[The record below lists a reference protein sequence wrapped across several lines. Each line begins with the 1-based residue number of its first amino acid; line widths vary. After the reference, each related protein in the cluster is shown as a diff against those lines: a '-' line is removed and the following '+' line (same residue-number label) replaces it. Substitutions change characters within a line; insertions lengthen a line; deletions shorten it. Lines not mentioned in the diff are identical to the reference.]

1 MWFQESPDFTQC
13 FYLTVLVYVPC
24 GLLWLLTP
32 LELFILNKR
41 KVNQISWTF
50 CSVSKV
56 AVASALIAISCL
68 DIGLVVKQFPSDSQT
83 VFPVHFVTP
92 LVRIMSFL
100 LTIKLV
106 MLHRRKGVQSSGL
119 LFIFW
124 IALLIA
130 ALPQLRSVLRGPFQ
144 VKYDSISYI
153 AYSTCVLLMFLLN
166 CVSDSAPQNHKPRKN
181 ASPELEASF
190 LRQILFQWFDGFM
203 FRGVKTPIEAETI
216 WELNDDDVTDT
227 LNEAFSVYWERC
239 LEHRRASK
247 AKPRPAVNDLLR
259 ALYDTAGF
267 PVWTTAILRL
277 VIIGLSLSS
286 PQIVG

>member
-1 MWFQESPDFTQC
+1 MWFRESPDFTEC

-56 AVASALIAISCL
+56 VVASALIAISCF
-68 DIGLVVKQFPSDSQT
+68 DIGLYVKQFQSDSKT

-92 LVRIMSFL
+92 IVRIMSFL

-106 MLHRRKGVQSSGL
+106 LLHRRKGVQSSGL

-124 IALLIA
+124 IVLFIA
-130 ALPQLRSVLRGPFQ
+130 ALPQLRSVLRVPFL
-144 VKYDSISYI
+144 VKSDSISYI
-153 AYSTCVLLMFLLN
+153 AYSTFVLVVFLLN
-166 CVSDSAPQNHKPRKN
+166 CVSDSAPKNYKPKKN
-181 ASPELEASF
+181 ASPEFEASF
-190 LRQILFQWFDGFM
+190 LRQILFQWFDVFM
-203 FRGVKTPIEAETI
+203 FRGVKTPIEVETI
-216 WELNDDDVTDT
+216 WELNDDDMTDT
-227 LNEAFSVYWERC
+227 LIEAFSGYWERC

-247 AKPRPAVNDLLR
+247 AKPRPAANDLLR
-259 ALYDTAGF
+259 ALYDTAGY

-277 VIIGLSLSS
+277 AVVGLSLSS

>member
-1 MWFQESPDFTQC
+1 MWFRESPDFTEC

-56 AVASALIAISCL
+56 VVASALIAISCF
-68 DIGLVVKQFPSDSQT
+68 DIGLYVKQFQSDSKT

-92 LVRIMSFL
+92 IVRIMSFL

-106 MLHRRKGVQSSGL
+106 LLHRRKGVQSSGL

-124 IALLIA
+124 IVLFIA
-130 ALPQLRSVLRGPFQ
+130 ALPQLRSVLRVPFL
-144 VKYDSISYI
+144 VKSDSISYI
-153 AYSTCVLLMFLLN
+153 AYSTFVLVVFLLN
-166 CVSDSAPQNHKPRKN
+166 CVSDSAPKNYKPKKN
-181 ASPELEASF
+181 ASPEFEASF
-190 LRQILFQWFDGFM
+190 LRQILFQWFDVFM
-203 FRGVKTPIEAETI
+203 FRGVKTPIEVETI
-216 WELNDDDVTDT
+216 WELNDDDMTDT
-227 LNEAFSVYWERC
+227 LNEAFSGYWERC

-247 AKPRPAVNDLLR
+247 AKPRPAANDLLR
-259 ALYDTAGF
+259 ALYDTAGY

-277 VIIGLSLSS
+277 AVVGLSLSS

>member
-1 MWFQESPDFTQC
+1 MWFRESPDFTEC

-24 GLLWLLTP
+24 GLLWLLTS

-56 AVASALIAISCL
+56 VVASALIAISCF
-68 DIGLVVKQFPSDSQT
+68 DIGLYVKQFQSDSKT

-92 LVRIMSFL
+92 IVRIMSFL

-106 MLHRRKGVQSSGL
+106 LLHRRKGVQSSGL

-124 IALLIA
+124 IVLFIA
-130 ALPQLRSVLRGPFQ
+130 ALPQLRSVLRVPFL
-144 VKYDSISYI
+144 VKSDSISYI
-153 AYSTCVLLMFLLN
+153 AYSTFVLVVFLLN
-166 CVSDSAPQNHKPRKN
+166 CVSDSAPKNFKPKKN
-181 ASPELEASF
+181 ASPEFEASF
-190 LRQILFQWFDGFM
+190 LRQILFQWFDVFM

-216 WELNDDDVTDT
+216 WELNDDDMTDT
-227 LNEAFSVYWERC
+227 LNEAFSGYWERC

-247 AKPRPAVNDLLR
+247 AKPRPAANDLLR
-259 ALYDTAGF
+259 ALYDTAGY

-277 VIIGLSLSS
+277 AVVGLSLSS

>member
-1 MWFQESPDFTQC
+1 MWFRESPDFTEC

-56 AVASALIAISCL
+56 VVASALIAISCF
-68 DIGLVVKQFPSDSQT
+68 DIGLYVKQFQSDSKT

-92 LVRIMSFL
+92 IVRIMSFL

-106 MLHRRKGVQSSGL
+106 LLHRRKGVQSSGL

-124 IALLIA
+124 IVLFIA
-130 ALPQLRSVLRGPFQ
+130 ALPQLRSVLRVPFL
-144 VKYDSISYI
+144 VKSDSISYI
-153 AYSTCVLLMFLLN
+153 AYSTFVLVVFLLN
-166 CVSDSAPQNHKPRKN
+166 CVSDSAPKNYKPKKN
-181 ASPELEASF
+181 ASPEFEASF
-190 LRQILFQWFDGFM
+190 LRQILFQWFDVFM

-216 WELNDDDVTDT
+216 WELNDDDMTDT
-227 LNEAFSVYWERC
+227 LIEAFSGYWERC

-247 AKPRPAVNDLLR
+247 AKPRPAANDLLR
-259 ALYDTAGF
+259 ALYDTAGY

-277 VIIGLSLSS
+277 AVVGLSLSS